1 MLELGR
7 FGGEK
12 RSDSGHMLKGK
23 LMGVKE
29 NSRITGLSKWKD
41 GVAYW
46 DVPWELDQESGFRH
60 AKFEF

>member
-1 MLELGR
+1 
-7 FGGEK
+7 
-12 RSDSGHMLKGK
+12 MLKVK

-29 NSRITGLSKWKD
+29 NSRIWGLSKWKD